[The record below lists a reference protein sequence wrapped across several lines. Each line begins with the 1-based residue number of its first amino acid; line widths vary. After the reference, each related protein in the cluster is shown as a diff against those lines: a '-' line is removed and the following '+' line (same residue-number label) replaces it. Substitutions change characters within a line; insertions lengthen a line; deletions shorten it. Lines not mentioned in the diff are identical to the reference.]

1 MSHWDHE
8 ISIWG
13 PLNFPFNSCS
23 SSPNGPFN
31 PFNPRSAKP
40 RTRAPLPAEVLGNL
54 ELLGPSRSSGP
65 WRQPRAIPLRP
76 PTEKPSWVWREAL
89 EGSRGQRQSPL
100 HPLSHAEELLRGK
113 EAPQQPHSDTA
124 SASALALPLPPQTWG
139 PASAPG
145 AALTTALSQ
154 LQTPSGNNPSLM
166 RAREIRRE
174 SLISPVHARFS

>member
-23 SSPNGPFN
+23 SSPNAPFN

-54 ELLGPSRSSGP
+54 GLLGPSRSSGP
-65 WRQPRAIPLRP
+65 WRQPRAILLRP

-89 EGSRGQRQSPL
+89 EGSSGQRQSPL
-100 HPLSHAEELLRGK
+100 HPLSHAGELLGVRR
-113 EAPQQPHSDTA
+113 HRS
-124 SASALALPLPPQTWG
+124 SLIQTLCICFC
-139 PASAPG
+139 ARSAPSSPDLG
-145 AALTTALSQ
+145 PSQ
-154 LQTPSGNNPSLM
+154 RSWGCSHHSPFP
-166 RAREIRRE
+166 APDPKRE
-174 SLISPVHARFS
+174 

>member
-1 MSHWDHE
+1 MSHWDQE

-65 WRQPRAIPLRP
+65 WRQPRAILLRP

-100 HPLSHAEELLRGK
+100 HPLSHAEELLRVRRHRSSLIQTLCICFCARS
-113 EAPQQPHSDTA
+113 APSSPDLGPSQRSWGCSHHST
-124 SASALALPLPPQTWG
+124 LHHILGTWG
-139 PASAPG
+139 KATIGYPIQ
-145 AALTTALSQ
+145 Q
-154 LQTPSGNNPSLM
+154 LIWTCTILPEAIL
-166 RAREIRRE
+166 
-174 SLISPVHARFS
+174 